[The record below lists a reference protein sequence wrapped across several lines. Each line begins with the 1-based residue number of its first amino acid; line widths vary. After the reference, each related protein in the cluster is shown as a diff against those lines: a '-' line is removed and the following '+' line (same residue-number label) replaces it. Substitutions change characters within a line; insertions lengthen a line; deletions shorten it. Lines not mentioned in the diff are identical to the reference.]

1 MTPTTTVYTDYNIY
15 TIKWPIITEGKIKTF
30 HDKNRT
36 KEFMT
41 LSSTEDTWRDTSDQR
56 ENKSIDKARERMSR
70 TRSIVKKKGEKET
83 LRSIGW

>member
-1 MTPTTTVYTDYNIY
+1 
-15 TIKWPIITEGKIKTF
+15 
-30 HDKNRT
+30 
-36 KEFMT
+36 MT

-56 ENKSIDKARERMSR
+56 ENKSIDKATERMRR